1 MAEALLV
8 TGGQHKSGKAPYL
21 RAVDNVNT
29 DITSP
34 KTKTAVPEELVVA
47 CQLVERRAGD
57 GCDGCVAGCR
67 NDEPETAVRVAKG
80 NLSNE
85 VLLLLGG
92 VVDDE
97 SALERQRWAR
107 GLTHLKQACACSSGR
122 GHGDCETQESQVSRE
137 TEPQRSVPKERHPT
151 KAR

>member
-57 GCDGCVAGCR
+57 GCDGCDGYDGPWAGGTWPGRCGAAER
-67 NDEPETAVRVAKG
+67 NPSPE
-80 NLSNE
+80 
-85 VLLLLGG
+85 
-92 VVDDE
+92 VD
-97 SALERQRWAR
+97 S
-107 GLTHLKQACACSSGR
+107 
-122 GHGDCETQESQVSRE
+122 
-137 TEPQRSVPKERHPT
+137 
-151 KAR
+151 